1 MPVASRRRQLG
12 QAGPLA
18 LLVAGVLTFTISASV
33 AVSLQLAPKR
43 DLATSEPRPA
53 AKTSPE
59 APAAVTHLPA
69 PVAIPPAPVV
79 EALPPA
85 EAPPVEVAPSPVDSE
100 TPVGIPDAPAAVSD
114 APPGEAVPPEAA
126 ALPPPPEGDAVTP
139 RAAGP
144 ARPACA
150 RRTPG
155 NHQPDQGPAARCRR
169 GRGTTRSRGRATTH
183 TCCRTRAATERRPAP
198 AATCLIAR
206 PNTLADVRVLRV
218 TLRVAIV
225 LAVVLAM
232 VAVATSTRSGLLW
245 RLSTFTYQA
254 NLLAAAYYL
263 WSLAWPRADIRV
275 GIRGAVV
282 LYVLI
287 AGVIWNLF
295 LTGHSMGYTPAN
307 MLLHLVV
314 PLLALTDWLLVGR
327 DQAQVRWWQPVAW
340 LAYPA
345 AYLALAL
352 VVLNNI
358 GRRAPYYFLDPGTI
372 GLAAVVGNICVL
384 AGGALALGY
393 MLLVINRAV
402 ATVR

>member
-1 MPVASRRRQLG
+1 
-12 QAGPLA
+12 
-18 LLVAGVLTFTISASV
+18 
-33 AVSLQLAPKR
+33 
-43 DLATSEPRPA
+43 
-53 AKTSPE
+53 
-59 APAAVTHLPA
+59 
-69 PVAIPPAPVV
+69 
-79 EALPPA
+79 
-85 EAPPVEVAPSPVDSE
+85 
-100 TPVGIPDAPAAVSD
+100 
-114 APPGEAVPPEAA
+114 
-126 ALPPPPEGDAVTP
+126 
-139 RAAGP
+139 
-144 ARPACA
+144 
-150 RRTPG
+150 
-155 NHQPDQGPAARCRR
+155 
-169 GRGTTRSRGRATTH
+169 
-183 TCCRTRAATERRPAP
+183 
-198 AATCLIAR
+198 
-206 PNTLADVRVLRV
+206 VRVLRV

-327 DQAQVRWWQPVAW
+327 KQALVRWWQPLAW

-372 GLAAVVGNICVL
+372 GSAAVLGNICVL
-384 AGGALALGY
+384 AGGALVLGY
-393 MLLVINRAV
+393 TLLVLNRVV